1 MEDGRGDGGG
11 DSWEMVRKMVGEMVE
26 GEEFTWDL
34 CTMYSCHD
42 SYAAYVYLARISIF
56 FILFLFH
63 CLWLSEISCGKGRLC
78 FLKRKYKCLLN
89 RAAERLALL
98 CLREKGR

>member
-42 SYAAYVYLARISIF
+42 SYAAYVYLARILIF
-56 FILFLFH
+56 FLFCSFF
-63 CLWLSEISCGKGRLC
+63 IACGYQRSHVVKGDC
-78 FLKRKYKCLLN
+78 VS
-89 RAAERLALL
+89 
-98 CLREKGR
+98 